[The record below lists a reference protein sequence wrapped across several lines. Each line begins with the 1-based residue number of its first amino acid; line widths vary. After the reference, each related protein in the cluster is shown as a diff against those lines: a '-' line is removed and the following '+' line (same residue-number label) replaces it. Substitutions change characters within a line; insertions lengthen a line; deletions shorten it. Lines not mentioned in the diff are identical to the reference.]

1 MRASLA
7 IFRLTLRAGGA
18 CRRREQSGSDPEPV
32 MLTTTIGAW
41 PKPEAVPI
49 RDWFQKE
56 GGTDAP
62 EPTAG
67 YAETL
72 RQYGARLE
80 AILDRATIEVV
91 REQVELGIDIPTDG
105 EIRREN
111 FIHYHC
117 RHLRGID
124 FDALTERQI
133 RGDHQ
138 RLLPTIIAPI
148 AAGTP
153 FLVRDW
159 QVAQSATKRPVK
171 ITVPGPLTIGD
182 SVADEYY
189 RDDARARGAALADA
203 LNVEIRR
210 LAEAGCPLIQID
222 EPAFARKVGDAL
234 AFGAEHL
241 ERCFHRVAPGTER
254 VVHICCGYPDQLD
267 AEDYPKAPNAAYFE
281 LAGVLDEIRVDA
293 VSIEDAHRP
302 NDLALLERFTRK
314 KVILGVIAIAR
325 SRIEEVEEV
334 RDRLRAAQ
342 GHIDGQRL
350 LAAPDCG
357 LGLLGRDLAREKLK
371 VLSEAAHSL

>member
-1 MRASLA
+1 
-7 IFRLTLRAGGA
+7 
-18 CRRREQSGSDPEPV
+18 
-32 MLTTTIGAW
+32 MLTTTIGAH

-49 RDWFQKE
+49 RDWFQME
-56 GGTDAP
+56 GGTDTP

-67 YAETL
+67 YAETV

-80 AILDRATIEVV
+80 TILDRATIEVV

-117 RHLRGID
+117 RHLHGID

-133 RGDHQ
+133 RGHHQ
-138 RLLPTIIAPI
+138 ALLPTITGPI
-148 AAGTP
+148 EAGPP

-159 QVAQSATKRPVK
+159 QISQGATKKPVK
-171 ITVPGPLTIGD
+171 ITVPGPLTIGEH
-182 SVADEYY
+182 VADDYY
-189 RDDARARGAALADA
+189 REDARTRGAALADA

-210 LAEAGCPLIQID
+210 LADAGCPAIQID
-222 EPAFARKVGDAL
+222 EPAFARRVEDAL

-241 ERCFHRVAPGTER
+241 ERCFHRVPPWTER
-254 VVHICCGYPDQLD
+254 VVHICCGYPDRLD
-267 AEDYPKAPNAAYFE
+267 AEDHPKAPNAAYFE
-281 LAGVLDEIRVDA
+281 LAGVLDEVGVDA
-293 VSIEDAHRP
+293 VAIEDAHRP
-302 NDLALLERFTRK
+302 NDLALLEHFARK
-314 KVILGVIAIAR
+314 KVILGVIDIAS

-342 GHIDGQRL
+342 GHIDAHRL

-357 LGLLGRDLAREKLK
+357 LGLLGRDLARDKLR
-371 VLSEAAHSL
+371 VLTAAAHSL